1 MFWNLLGIL
10 AVITVFLIGDYVSIS
25 MFYIPDVLYHFREV
39 LEPVELDKLTN
50 ATYVMAERISKF
62 ESI

>member
-1 MFWNLLGIL
+1 LS
-10 AVITVFLIGDYVSIS
+10 VIVVFLLGDYVSIA

-39 LEPVELDKLTN
+39 LEPVELDKLVS

-62 ESI
+62 EAVQRD